1 MSKKILIIL
10 SLMLFVISCS
20 NENKTGNGG
29 TGSGDNDYGIASSGS
44 IEFDAAKGIGQFA
57 GTYSNY
63 VVNDNFSRFVI
74 IDNTGKVILKEV
86 QDEDVTSKIKHD
98 GSTTPKYYYK
108 KYSSVEVYLTFYK
121 KGLVMEEHNPDG
133 IFDIEYL
140 KIQ

>member
-20 NENKTGNGG
+20 NEKK

-44 IEFDAAKGIGQFA
+44 IEFDITKGIGQFA

-63 VVNDNFSRFVI
+63 IVNDKVSRFVI
-74 IDNTGKVILKEV
+74 IDNTGKVIFRVLQ

-133 IFDIEYL
+133 IFDIGYL

>member
-20 NENKTGNGG
+20 NENKTG
-29 TGSGDNDYGIASSGS
+29 SDGIASSGS
-44 IEFDAAKGIGQFA
+44 IEFDTTKGIEQFA

-63 VVNDNFSRFVI
+63 VVNDKVSRFVI
-74 IDNTGKVILKEV
+74 IENTGKVILREIEDK
-86 QDEDVTSKIKHD
+86 DVTDTIKHD
-98 GSTTPKYYYK
+98 GSTTPKYSYNK
-108 KYSSVEVYLTFYK
+108 NNSIKGYLTFYK

>member
-20 NENKTGNGG
+20 NENKTG
-29 TGSGDNDYGIASSGS
+29 SGDNDYGIASSGS
-44 IEFDAAKGIGQFA
+44 IEFDITKGIGQFS

-63 VVNDNFSRFVI
+63 VVNDKVSRFVI
-74 IDNTGKVILKEV
+74 IDNTGKVIFRVLQE
-86 QDEDVTSKIKHD
+86 DEDVTSKIKHD

>member
-20 NENKTGNGG
+20 NENKTGSGG

-44 IEFDAAKGIGQFA
+44 IEFDITKGIGQFA

-74 IDNTGKVILKEV
+74 IDNTGKVIFRVLQE
-86 QDEDVTSKIKHD
+86 DEDVTSKIKHD

-108 KYSSVEVYLTFYK
+108 KYSSEVYLTFYK

-133 IFDIEYL
+133 IFGIEYL